1 MFTEQEHPEWG
12 TLISS
17 VELKDGSTMY
27 AYRNGN
33 MMYFIVNDEIEK
45 SFHAE
50 NVGEIMEALLG
61 IESGSAF

>member
-1 MFTEQEHPEWG
+1 MTTNFG

-17 VELKDGSTMY
+17 VELKNGDTMF

-33 MMYFIVNDEIEK
+33 VVNLIVNGVIEK
-45 SFHAE
+45 SFNSE

-61 IESGSAF
+61 VGNESGF